1 MTDNLI
7 SQQSLGF
14 LVTERSK
21 APFEI
26 RCATC
31 KLRSFITMAEAAK
44 EIDVASADAAFMG
57 AAASSAIAGVT
68 LQHGGPFG
76 AVVVKNGIFVSTAHN
91 TVRPQRVQAPA

>member
-1 MTDNLI
+1 
-7 SQQSLGF
+7 
-14 LVTERSK
+14 
-21 APFEI
+21 
-26 RCATC
+26 
-31 KLRSFITMAEAAK
+31 MAEAAK

-91 TVRPQRVQAPA
+91 TVRPAESPGPSIEST